1 MKIRK
6 IKKKPIVVETVQY
19 TGNNIGDIEKWSN
32 KKLSIQAEDGSLI
45 IPTLEGN
52 LKANIGDWIIRGVRG
67 EIYAIKPDILEETY
81 EDA

>member
-1 MKIRK
+1 ML
-6 IKKKPIVVETVQY
+6 
-19 TGNNIGDIEKWSN
+19 IEIWCS
-32 KKLSIQAEDGSLI
+32 KKLSTENGFLI

-67 EIYAIKPDILEETY
+67 EIYAIKADILEETY